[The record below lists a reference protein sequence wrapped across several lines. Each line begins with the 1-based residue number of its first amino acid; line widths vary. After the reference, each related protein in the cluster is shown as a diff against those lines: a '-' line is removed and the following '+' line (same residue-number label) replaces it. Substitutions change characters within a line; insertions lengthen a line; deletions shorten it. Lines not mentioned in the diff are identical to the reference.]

1 MNPEHIS
8 IAEAK
13 KSFSDLLGRVAY
25 GHKKIVITK
34 RGRPIAL
41 LSPVEEGEEKTFQF
55 KGWLDEGDP
64 FFETV
69 DRIVQERVKHRPRRV
84 KGKK

>member
-1 MNPEHIS
+1 MKQEHVS
-8 IAEAK
+8 VAEAK
-13 KSFSDLLGRVAY
+13 KSFSDLLGKVAY

-69 DRIVQERVKHRPRRV
+69 DRILQERAELRPRMV